1 MAIRDCFIIV
11 PLSAGEHTVSARF
24 VPVGFGT
31 GILMTV
37 AGLITIAAYAVL
49 KRYKKR
55 NDKINREEKRLQQ
68 DARPPAL
75 L

>member
-1 MAIRDCFIIV
+1 
-11 PLSAGEHTVSARF
+11 
-24 VPVGFGT
+24 
-31 GILMTV
+31 MTV
-37 AGLITIAAYAVL
+37 VGLITIAAYAVL